1 MVFLNIKLKFTYYF
15 SDLIRNVSILNFF
28 ILSSYIFTSG
38 KHRYKL
44 DAKKYLNRTR
54 TELYWVECIFMKLV
68 DTNCIW
74 VNRRSPRKYV
84 SYPNLILFKK
94 NIDWFSTK
102 YKSLIGIVRET
113 TCHNYVT
120 CKKNQTRTYKW
131 SVLAVHNLQFFFL
144 NNEVCV
150 LVSEVLV
157 WFFLQVT

>member
-1 MVFLNIKLKFTYYF
+1 MFFLNIKLKFTYYF

-84 SYPNLILFKK
+84 SYPICYFVTNKIRLNYESIYTYEH
-94 NIDWFSTK
+94 FSE
-102 YKSLIGIVRET
+102 Y
-113 TCHNYVT
+113 YVT
-120 CKKNQTRTYKW
+120 NDWNVELKKIIYIYIALITNQTEET
-131 SVLAVHNLQFFFL
+131 SENLF
-144 NNEVCV
+144 CIY
-150 LVSEVLV
+150 
-157 WFFLQVT
+157 

>member
-84 SYPNLILFKK
+84 SYPICYFVTNKIRLNYESIYTYEHFFGVLCNKRLQCRTKENNLYIHCI
-94 NIDWFSTK
+94 N
-102 YKSLIGIVRET
+102 YKPNWR
-113 TCHNYVT
+113 N
-120 CKKNQTRTYKW
+120 
-131 SVLAVHNLQFFFL
+131 
-144 NNEVCV
+144 
-150 LVSEVLV
+150 
-157 WFFLQVT
+157 